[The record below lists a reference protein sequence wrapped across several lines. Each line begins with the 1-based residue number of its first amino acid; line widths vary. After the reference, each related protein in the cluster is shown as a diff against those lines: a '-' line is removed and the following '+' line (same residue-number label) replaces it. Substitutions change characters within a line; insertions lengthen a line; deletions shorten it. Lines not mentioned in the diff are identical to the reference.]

1 MPRLLII
8 GIKSFKCQFL
18 TTHNTFDIDQLRSKQ
33 KLELGFS
40 LNPDSD
46 NSDKLQMLNLNYS

>member
-1 MPRLLII
+1 M
-8 GIKSFKCQFL
+8 CQFL